1 MLLIP
6 EICCCSSGAIT
17 KAHIQLQ
24 SIIADSYTELTVFS
38 PVFCPIGRL
47 TERHVMLYLS
57 PQVRYHQYMRAIY
70 FRIFI
75 CLSIALSGTAH
86 GLTCAP
92 TEPDALGPFYQP
104 DAPVRSHV
112 GKGYVLTG
120 TVKSTAECMPIP
132 NAKIEIWMAGPDG
145 EYADAYRATLFSDSS
160 GAFRFESHIP
170 PPYYGRRQHIH
181 ILVSAAGF
189 RTLVTQHYPEKGK
202 TAAVF
207 DLVIMPK

>member
-1 MLLIP
+1 
-6 EICCCSSGAIT
+6 
-17 KAHIQLQ
+17 
-24 SIIADSYTELTVFS
+24 
-38 PVFCPIGRL
+38 
-47 TERHVMLYLS
+47 
-57 PQVRYHQYMRAIY
+57 MRAIY
-70 FRIFI
+70 FCISLYLFMV
-75 CLSIALSGTAH
+75 LSGTAQ

-120 TVKSTAECMPIP
+120 TVRSAAGCVPVP
-132 NAKIEIWMAGPDG
+132 GAKIEIWMAGPGG

-160 GAFRFESHIP
+160 GSYRLESHIP
-170 PPYYGRRQHIH
+170 PPYYGRPQHIH

-189 RTLVTQHYPEKGK
+189 RMLVTQHYPVKGN
-202 TAAVF
+202 AAGVF